1 MPTRTIAPD
10 VLGPE
15 VEHLL
20 GREAAELLSVLRRAS
35 HDMWRRTTSAGGS
48 TVAEVVEHLT
58 EEAERAARAWER
70 RDLEA
75 GQPLFH
81 AFEEPE
87 LRPEL
92 EQMPDNP
99 VQARD
104 RNRAAMERLRRLL
117 RQVRQD
123 EWAWPS
129 TTPLGGVETLAEASR
144 RWLGHHYVH
153 RQDVLVALD
162 QPLDRHDSTV
172 RLVVEFVLDI
182 LARAGSE
189 VVPRPMTFEL
199 VAAAPGAGTWTLR
212 FDDPD
217 SVRRDHLEVWQAL
230 LGWQPKVPPDHRV
243 ERGSSE
249 AARAT
254 IRGDGELVWRAAF
267 RRGGS
272 WEDLEVHGD
281 DEALAVWDRLVRTL
295 RERGPRAS
303 MGVRVAE
310 ESPG

>member
-1 MPTRTIAPD
+1 MPTRPIAPD

-15 VEHLL
+15 AEHLL
-20 GREAAELLSVLRRAS
+20 GREAGELLTVLRRAGHNVWS
-35 HDMWRRTTSAGGS
+35 RPTGAGGV
-48 TVAEVVEHLT
+48 TVAEIVEHLT
-58 EEAERAARAWER
+58 EEVEGAARAWER
-70 RDLEA
+70 HDLEA

-92 EQMPDNP
+92 EQLPDNP

-104 RNRAAMERLRRLL
+104 RYRAAMERLRRLL
-117 RQVRQD
+117 RQVRQE

-129 TTPLGGVETLAEASR
+129 MTPMGGVETLAEASR

-153 RQDVLVALD
+153 RQDVLVALE

-172 RLVVEFVLDI
+172 RLVVEFVLDA
-182 LARAGSE
+182 LARAGGG

-199 VAAAPGAGTWTLR
+199 VTAAPGAGTWTLL
-212 FDDPD
+212 FDEPN
-217 SVRRDHLEVWQAL
+217 SVQRGDLELWQAL

-267 RRGGS
+267 RRGGD
-272 WEDLEVHGD
+272 WQDLEVHGD
-281 DEALAVWDRLVRTL
+281 DEALAVWGRLVQTL
-295 RERGPRAS
+295 SERGPRAS
-303 MGVRVAE
+303 IGSAG
-310 ESPG
+310 S